1 MTDGSDGSCRLSF
14 YKESLAGETDNLIH
28 LRAAAEQKDPLSV
41 LREVVEETLESIRK
55 VEMLTAADPQ
65 LAKICRSY
73 VVVSADDA
81 REEERADSLRT
92 QGYVEFHFRARR
104 YRLEDLGMEY

>member
-1 MTDGSDGSCRLSF
+1 MSDDSDDSYRLSF

-55 VEMLTAADPQ
+55 VEVLTAADPQ

-73 VVVSADDA
+73 VIVSVGGTYEGECAD
-81 REEERADSLRT
+81 RVWT

-104 YRLEDLGMEY
+104 YRLEDLEMEY